1 MRFLKDDVVKAKLAS
16 ALPLSEVD
24 ASKYDAVFYPG
35 GHGPMFDLPTDV
47 HNIDIATKVSALR
60 PLHVQAAS
68 VDHWRSGIQRWK
80 DSCSRLPR
88 TSVSTIFCL
97 AYPHS

>member
-1 MRFLKDDVVKAKLAS
+1 MRFLNDEVVKAKMAS

-47 HNIDIATKVSALR
+47 HNIDIATKVISAFR
-60 PLHVQAAS
+60 PLYLHVLIIRSQVYNAGKILAA
-68 VDHWRSGIQRWK
+68 VCHG
-80 DSCSRLPR
+80 P
-88 TSVSTIFCL
+88 
-97 AYPHS
+97 A

>member
-1 MRFLKDDVVKAKLAS
+1 VRFLKDDVVKAKLAS

-47 HNIDIATKVSALR
+47 HNIDIATKVGAFS
-60 PLHVQAAS
+60 PLYVQVLIIRSQVYNAGKILAA
-68 VDHWRSGIQRWK
+68 VCHG
-80 DSCSRLPR
+80 P
-88 TSVSTIFCL
+88 
-97 AYPHS
+97 A

>member
-1 MRFLKDDVVKAKLAS
+1 MRFLNDDVVKAKLAS

-47 HNIDIATKVSALR
+47 HNIDIATQVGDFR
-60 PLHVQAAS
+60 PLYVQVLTIRSQVYNAGKILAA
-68 VDHWRSGIQRWK
+68 VCHG
-80 DSCSRLPR
+80 P
-88 TSVSTIFCL
+88 
-97 AYPHS
+97 A